1 VKVILQVDVKA
12 LGKKGDLVEVAEG
25 YARNFLIPRGLAKVA
40 NESNL
45 RALRAEQ
52 SQAAAKAQRELEE
65 AKRVAA
71 ELEKAPIAV
80 AGKTGGAGR
89 LFGSVTAQDIA
100 AAVKAKTGVQLDKR
114 KIQLDEPIKSV
125 GRREVT
131 VRFAPE
137 IEATVTVVVQAEGGE
152 EAPAEEPA
160 ASEPAAEAE
169 AEAPGDG
176 REAETEG

>member
-1 VKVILQVDVKA
+1 MKVILQADVKA

-80 AGKTGGAGR
+80 AGRTGGAGR

-114 KIQLDEPIKSV
+114 KIQLDEPIKALGTYRV
-125 GRREVT
+125 PVRVHPQVEAVLT
-131 VRFAPE
+131 VQVV
-137 IEATVTVVVQAEGGE
+137 EA
-152 EAPAEEPA
+152 
-160 ASEPAAEAE
+160 
-169 AEAPGDG
+169 GDAG
-176 REAETEG
+176 A

>member
-1 VKVILQVDVKA
+1 MKVILQVDVKA

-71 ELEKAPIAV
+71 ELEKAPIAI

-114 KIQLDEPIKSV
+114 KIQLDEPIKALGTYRV
-125 GRREVT
+125 PVRVHPQVEAVLT
-131 VRFAPE
+131 VQVV
-137 IEATVTVVVQAEGGE
+137 EA
-152 EAPAEEPA
+152 
-160 ASEPAAEAE
+160 
-169 AEAPGDG
+169 GDAG
-176 REAETEG
+176 A

>member
-1 VKVILQVDVKA
+1 MKVILQVDVKA

-114 KIQLDEPIKSV
+114 KIQLDEPIKALGTYRV
-125 GRREVT
+125 PVRVHPQVEAVLT
-131 VRFAPE
+131 VQVV
-137 IEATVTVVVQAEGGE
+137 EA
-152 EAPAEEPA
+152 
-160 ASEPAAEAE
+160 
-169 AEAPGDG
+169 GDAG
-176 REAETEG
+176 A